1 MQDIVDLNTRAE
13 AEGDTD
19 KEMQAILVGEIY
31 SKALHAVV
39 MEKTGVDL
47 PAFIRHLGASLNK
60 EVTRFNSTKLNYS
73 TLRAAVHDAVQNYDT
88 ATKVPSSVDIAAV
101 GPLVGLLQVLEK
113 DLNNAIALMCNA
125 RQMRRRAECLQLLN
139 WMEHM
144 RFDASSGNMK
154 EDIRQWTSV
163 VDSLSPDVSVTYNGV
178 TAHL

>member
-1 MQDIVDLNTRAE
+1 M
-13 AEGDTD
+13 
-19 KEMQAILVGEIY
+19 
-31 SKALHAVV
+31 
-39 MEKTGVDL
+39 
-47 PAFIRHLGASLNK
+47 
-60 EVTRFNSTKLNYS
+60 
-73 TLRAAVHDAVQNYDT
+73 
-88 ATKVPSSVDIAAV
+88 DIAAV

-163 VDSLSPDVSVTYNGV
+163 VDSLSPDVSVKYNGV
-178 TAHL
+178 TGLPSKFSANACICCWTPPYCKDMKLYPSDAVWHVAKVYPVLADAEFHIL